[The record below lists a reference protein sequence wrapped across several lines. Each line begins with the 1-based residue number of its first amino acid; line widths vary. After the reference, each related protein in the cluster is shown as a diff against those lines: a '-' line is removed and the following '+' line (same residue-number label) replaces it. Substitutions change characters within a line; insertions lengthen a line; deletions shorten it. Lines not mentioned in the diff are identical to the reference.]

1 MFSEYSD
8 IQTSRRCYSTIHFYQ
23 KNKRC
28 SLMTQTNPTVTTT
41 ATEQTQTQTASYTFL
56 EAILHKDVVT
66 LRSFGVDDKTAAQI
80 DLKTQ
85 IDVAQKLLASDN
97 NSRRAMSK
105 RLLAAQAGLP
115 IKQPVTNP
123 VVTPEQADVKA
134 TFHRSVPKSTLK
146 AVQ

>member
-1 MFSEYSD
+1 
-8 IQTSRRCYSTIHFYQ
+8 
-23 KNKRC
+23 
-28 SLMTQTNPTVTTT
+28 MTQTNSIVTTT
-41 ATEQTQTQTASYTFL
+41 ATATATDQNQTASYRFL

-115 IKQPVTNP
+115 IKQPVTIEKSDDSP
-123 VVTPEQADVKA
+123 TVSKA
-134 TFHRSVPKSTLK
+134 TFHRSVPSKLK
-146 AVQ
+146 AVK

>member
-1 MFSEYSD
+1 
-8 IQTSRRCYSTIHFYQ
+8 
-23 KNKRC
+23 
-28 SLMTQTNPTVTTT
+28 MTQTNPTVTNP
-41 ATEQTQTQTASYTFL
+41 ATDQNQTAAYRFL

-66 LRSFGVDDKTAAQI
+66 LRSFGVDDKTTNAI

-115 IKQPVTNP
+115 IKTQPVT
-123 VVTPEQADVKA
+123 TTEQNAEVKG
-134 TFHRSVPKSTLK
+134 TFHRSVPKAPPKAPLK
-146 AVQ
+146 AVK